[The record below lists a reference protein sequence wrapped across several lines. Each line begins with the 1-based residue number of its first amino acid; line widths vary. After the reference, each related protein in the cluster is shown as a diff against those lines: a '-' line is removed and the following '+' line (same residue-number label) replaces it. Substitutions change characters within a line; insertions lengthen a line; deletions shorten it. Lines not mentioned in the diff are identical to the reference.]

1 MARSKGQPGVLI
13 FWELFDVLE
22 ALPGDDAKNMLSAI
36 RGYIQ
41 HGAIPDFGDRQALT
55 YLWLVVQ
62 PKLDADTERYEK
74 KREQCHDA
82 VMARWEKERQKA
94 AAGDNKS
101 IRSYTDESERIRKI
115 PTTTTSTTPS
125 TSTTASTTTTKKDC
139 MSGKPQRAKRVAS
152 TKHKYGEYK
161 NVLLTDEEFEKL
173 KVEFADY
180 TERIE
185 RLSAYVA
192 STGKSYKS
200 HYATIRN
207 WARKE
212 DSNGNRRNQS
222 HSVDRGKT
230 QRSDEKWGITYSA

>member
-41 HGAIPDFGDRQALT
+41 RGAIPDFGDRQALT

-94 AAGDNKS
+94 AAEDSKS
-101 IRSYTDESERIRKI
+101 IRPYTDESERIRKI
-115 PTTTTSTTPS
+115 PTTTTTPTTTP
-125 TSTTASTTTTKKDC
+125 TTTKKDC
-139 MSGKPQRAKRVAS
+139 MGGKPQRTKKFVPPTLEEVKAYAAERGSDVDPERFYDYFTAGDWKDSRGNPVRSWKQKFLTWERAQPKSSQQVAMMREEDYI
-152 TKHKYGEYK
+152 KHY
-161 NVLLTDEEFEKL
+161 
-173 KVEFADY
+173 
-180 TERIE
+180 
-185 RLSAYVA
+185 
-192 STGKSYKS
+192 
-200 HYATIRN
+200 
-207 WARKE
+207 
-212 DSNGNRRNQS
+212 
-222 HSVDRGKT
+222 
-230 QRSDEKWGITYSA
+230 

>member
-41 HGAIPDFGDRQALT
+41 RGAIPDFGDRQALT
-55 YLWLVVQ
+55 YLWLMIQ

-74 KREQCHDA
+74 TKE
-82 VMARWEKERQKA
+82 ARSI
-94 AAGDNKS
+94 AGRKGGLA
-101 IRSYTDESERIRKI
+101 RSSNAKQMQASVANATFAKQIK
-115 PTTTTSTTPS
+115 PTTTTTTTPT
-125 TSTTASTTTTKKDC
+125 TSASTTTTKKDC
-139 MSGKPQRAKRVAS
+139 MSGKPPCEKRNSS

-212 DSNGNRRNQS
+212 DSNANRRNQS
-222 HSVDRGKT
+222 HSVDREKA

>member
-82 VMARWEKERQKA
+82 VMSRWEKERQKA
-94 AAGDNKS
+94 VAGDNKS
-101 IRSYTDESERIRKI
+101 IRSYTDESERIRKPYVDPAFENNI
-115 PTTTTSTTPS
+115 ILTQTERLTMNNRPKDPK
-125 TSTTASTTTTKKDC
+125 TA
-139 MSGKPQRAKRVAS
+139 RN
-152 TKHKYGEYK
+152 K
-161 NVLLTDEEFEKL
+161 NVLI
-173 KVEFADY
+173 VGG
-180 TERIE
+180 
-185 RLSAYVA
+185 SG
-192 STGKSYKS
+192 S
-200 HYATIRN
+200 
-207 WARKE
+207 
-212 DSNGNRRNQS
+212 
-222 HSVDRGKT
+222 GKT
-230 QRSDEKWGITYSA
+230 RFWLKPNLLQCTSKTYPTSFVVTDPKGDIVVSCGHALQKNGYQIKMGY

>member
-41 HGAIPDFGDRQALT
+41 RGAIPDFGDRQALT

-82 VMARWEKERQKA
+82 VMSRWKKERQKA
-94 AAGDNKS
+94 VAEDNKS
-101 IRSYTDESERIRKI
+101 IQSYTDESERIRKI
-115 PTTTTSTTPS
+115 PTTS
-125 TSTTASTTTTKKDC
+125 TSATTLKKDC
-139 MSGKPQRAKRVAS
+139 MSIKPQRAKRTAS

-161 NVLLTDEEFEKL
+161 NVLLTDEEFEEL
-173 KVEFADY
+173 KEFPFFSPK
-180 TERIE
+180 RI
-185 RLSAYVA
+185 
-192 STGKSYKS
+192 S
-200 HYATIRN
+200 H
-207 WARKE
+207 ARWE
-212 DSNGNRRNQS
+212 
-222 HSVDRGKT
+222 V
-230 QRSDEKWGITYSA
+230 

>member
-82 VMARWEKERQKA
+82 VMSRWKKERQKA
-94 AAGDNKS
+94 VAGDNES

-115 PTTTTSTTPS
+115 PSTTTTTTP
-125 TSTTASTTTTKKDC
+125 TTTKKDC
-139 MSGKPQRAKRVAS
+139 MSGKPPCAERTSS

-212 DSNGNRRNQS
+212 TPAAARR
-222 HSVDRGKT
+222 
-230 QRSDEKWGITYSA
+230 QRDGFIYDYSDTEGSL

>member
-55 YLWLVVQ
+55 YLWLMIQ

-74 KREQCHDA
+74 TKE
-82 VMARWEKERQKA
+82 ARSI
-94 AAGDNKS
+94 AGRKGGLA
-101 IRSYTDESERIRKI
+101 RSSNAKQMQASVANATFAKQIK
-115 PTTTTSTTPS
+115 PTTTPTTTPSTTPS
-125 TSTTASTTTTKKDC
+125 TSTTKKDC
-139 MSGKPQRAKRVAS
+139 ISDKPQRAKRTS
-152 TKHKYGEYK
+152 TTKHKYGEYK

-200 HYATIRN
+200 HYATIRS
-207 WARKE
+207 WAQKE
-212 DSNGNRRNQS
+212 APAAARR
-222 HSVDRGKT
+222 
-230 QRSDEKWGITYSA
+230 QRDGFIYDYSDTEGSL

>member
-41 HGAIPDFGDRQALT
+41 RGAIPDFGDRQALT

-94 AAGDNKS
+94 AAEDSKS

-115 PTTTTSTTPS
+115 PTTTTSTSATTTTS
-125 TSTTASTTTTKKDC
+125 TSATKKDC
-139 MSGKPQRAKRVAS
+139 MGVKPQRAKRTTS

-161 NVLLTDEEFEKL
+161 NVLLTNEEFEKL

-207 WARKE
+207 WARTE

-222 HSVDRGKT
+222 HSVDREKT

>member
-1 MARSKGQPGVLI
+1 MACSKGQPGVLI

-55 YLWLVVQ
+55 YLWLMIQ

-74 KREQCHDA
+74 TKE
-82 VMARWEKERQKA
+82 ARSI
-94 AAGDNKS
+94 AGRKGGLA
-101 IRSYTDESERIRKI
+101 RSSNAKQIQASVANATFAKQIK
-115 PTTTTSTTPS
+115 PTTTTTTTP
-125 TSTTASTTTTKKDC
+125 TPTTTTTTTEKDC
-139 MSGKPQRAKRVAS
+139 MSGKPPCAKRTSSA
-152 TKHKYGEYK
+152 KHKYGEYK

-222 HSVDRGKT
+222 HSVDREKA

>member
-82 VMARWEKERQKA
+82 VMARWEKEHQKA
-94 AAGDNKS
+94 AAEDSKS
-101 IRSYTDESERIRKI
+101 IRPYTDESERIRKI
-115 PTTTTSTTPS
+115 PTTSTT
-125 TSTTASTTTTKKDC
+125 TTTTKKDC
-139 MSGKPQRAKRVAS
+139 MGDKPQRTKKFVSPTLEEVKAYAAERGSNVDPERFFDYFTAGDWKDSRGNPVRSWKQKFLTWERAQPKALQQVA
-152 TKHKYGEYK
+152 T
-161 NVLLTDEEFEKL
+161 VC
-173 KVEFADY
+173 
-180 TERIE
+180 
-185 RLSAYVA
+185 
-192 STGKSYKS
+192 
-200 HYATIRN
+200 
-207 WARKE
+207 E
-212 DSNGNRRNQS
+212 D
-222 HSVDRGKT
+222 DF
-230 QRSDEKWGITYSA
+230 IPLI